1 MSDFQPFP
9 KIPRL
14 HVNCTIT
21 EKIDGSNGQILFEDD
36 GTMKVGSRNRWLGEG
51 QQDNYGFYAWAS
63 SNREVLFNQLG
74 PGRHFGEWWGNK
86 IARGYDM
93 KRRQFSL
100 FNVNRWAGKIELPA
114 CEIGLGVVP
123 ILHHGEFSE
132 DIVNK
137 CTEYLRGFGSRVA
150 AGYMNPEGVVVQ
162 IGAYG
167 RHDGNLFKVIISGEK
182 AAVRREHDLLP

>member
-1 MSDFQPFP
+1 MSDFEPFP

-14 HVNCTIT
+14 KVNCTIT
-21 EKIDGSNGQILFEDD
+21 EKIDGSNGQILFDD
-36 GTMKVGSRNRWLGEG
+36 EGNMKVGSRNRWLGESL
-51 QQDNYGFYAWAS
+51 QDNYGFYAWAS
-63 SNREVLFNQLG
+63 ANREVLFQQLG

-86 IARGYDM
+86 IERCYDM

-100 FNVNRWAGKIELPA
+100 FNVHRWMGKIELAA

-123 ILHHGEFSE
+123 MIHHGEFSE
-132 DIVNK
+132 AIVDEA
-137 CTEYLRGFGSRVA
+137 CRILQDQGSFVRPGF
-150 AGYMNPEGVVVQ
+150 MNPEGVVVQ

-182 AAVRREHDLLP
+182 TAVRREHDLLP

>member
-1 MSDFQPFP
+1 MTDFQPFP

-14 HVNCTIT
+14 HVSCTIT

-51 QQDNYGFYAWAS
+51 LQDNYGFYAWAS
-63 SNREVLFNQLG
+63 ANREVLFNQLG

-86 IARGYDM
+86 IERGYTM
-93 KRRQFSL
+93 HCRYFSL
-100 FNVNRWAGKIELPA
+100 FNVHRWTGKLTLDAER
-114 CEIGLGVVP
+114 IGLDVAP
-123 ILHHGEFSE
+123 LLYHGNFSE
-132 DIVNK
+132 DVVDK
-137 CTEYLRGFGSRVA
+137 YTEYLRGFGSRA
-150 AGYMNPEGVVVQ
+150 APGYMNPEGVVVQ

-182 AAVRREHDLLP
+182 PAVRREHDLLP